1 MTRYHKKSRFE
12 KQADRDVAMVI
23 ITVIAIPFVIVFL
36 CVSGTY
42 HGVKY
47 ISKSCRSGYD
57 VVVTA
62 QTKPDVVIG
71 IKPDE
76 VIGTKPDATVHVPL
90 APPPTPRM
98 VPSPSPPLPQMSAL
112 PPPLCAVQTPP
123 SPPQMPYVTDYHLG
137 PGGLAFRA
145 T

>member
-1 MTRYHKKSRFE
+1 MTRRDNRSSIE
-12 KQADRDVAMVI
+12 KQADRDVAIVI
-23 ITVIAIPFVIVFL
+23 ITVIAIPFVVVFL

-42 HGVKY
+42 YGVKY
-47 ISKSCRSGYD
+47 ISKSCRSGDD
-57 VVVTA
+57 VVVTTH
-62 QTKPDVVIG
+62 TKPDEVVG
-71 IKPDE
+71 IKPD
-76 VIGTKPDATVHVPL
+76 VTVHVPF
-90 APPPTPRM
+90 AHPPTPRM